1 MLSWEKLCSKP
12 LFLLQA
18 KCFSSFLTPATI
30 ATAPESFIALC
41 TQGRLKQ
48 AFNAHFSLI
57 FSDPPLISHL
67 IKACVEPGHRSIP
80 VARQLHSIIITGG
93 FSNLKF
99 VSNHL
104 VNAFIKL
111 GSLETALKLF
121 DKMPDKNIMS
131 YNIVIGGYIQNAQL
145 GPAMEVFK
153 NMGQR
158 NSATWNAVITGMINY
173 EFNDQGLRLFQ
184 EMRMDGFLSDAYTLG
199 SVLRACAGMKDLI
212 KGKQVHC
219 YSVRSGL
226 ELNPVVGRSTAHM
239 YMRCGSLTEGELVI
253 KQMPVLDIVAFNTLI
268 AGRVQNGCPTGALDL
283 YRMMKVSGL
292 RPDKIT
298 FASTITSCSDLSTL
312 GQGQQIHAE
321 VVKTGSLSVVAVISS
336 LISMYSRCG
345 CLDDAMKI
353 FEEKKG
359 VENDLVLWSSMISA
373 YGFHGKG
380 KEAIELFKKMALNGI
395 EANEVTFLSLLYACS
410 HCGLKDEGLEYFDL
424 MVNKYK
430 LKPETKHYTCIVDL
444 LGRTGRLDEAEHL
457 IRSMPV
463 KPDKIT
469 WKTLL
474 SACRIH
480 KNADMAKRIAD
491 EIIKIDP
498 LDSASYILLSNAQA
512 SAKRWEGVL
521 DIRKR
526 MRGKMVKKEPG
537 ISWFE
542 LRNEVYRF
550 SMGDK
555 SHPRSDEIE
564 SYLNDLMDEIR
575 SRGYVPDKGV
585 FMHDMD
591 LEENE
596 YNLVHHSEKLAV
608 AFALMSTPES
618 VPIRIMK
625 NLRVCDDCHV
635 AMKYISLVR
644 NREIVLRDSSRF
656 HRFKNGDCSCGDFW

>member
-1 MLSWEKLCSKP
+1 M
-12 LFLLQA
+12 A
-18 KCFSSFLTPATI
+18 TPS
-30 ATAPESFIALC
+30 ESLIALC
-41 TQGRLKQ
+41 TQRHLKQ

-67 IKACVEPGHRSIP
+67 LKACVEPDHRSIP

-93 FSNLKF
+93 FSNIKF

-104 VNAFIKL
+104 INAYVKL
-111 GSLETALKLF
+111 GSLETALK
-121 DKMPDKNIMS
+121 
-131 YNIVIGGYIQNAQL
+131 
-145 GPAMEVFK
+145 VFNK
-153 NMGQR
+153 MGQR
-158 NSATWNAVITGMINY
+158 NSATWNAVITGMIKY
-173 EFNDQGLRLFQ
+173 EFNNEGLRLFKV
-184 EMRMDGFLSDAYTLG
+184 MRADGFLSDAYTLG
-199 SVLRACAGMKDLI
+199 SILRACAGLKDLI
-212 KGKQVHC
+212 KGKQVHS
-219 YSVRSGL
+219 YAVRSGL
-226 ELNPVVGRSTAHM
+226 ELNSVVGSSTAHM

-253 KQMPVLDIVAFNTLI
+253 KQMPVRNIVAFNTLI

-283 YRMMKVSGL
+283 YRTLKVTGL

-298 FASTITSCSDLSTL
+298 FTSVITSCSALSTL

-321 VVKTGSLSVVAVISS
+321 VVKNGSTSVAAVISS

-345 CLDDAMKI
+345 CLDDAVKI
-353 FEEKKG
+353 FKEKKE

-380 KEAIELFKKMALNGI
+380 KEATDLFKQMEFTGI

-410 HCGLKDEGLEYFDL
+410 HCGLKDEGLEFFDL
-424 MVNKYK
+424 MVKKYK

-444 LGRTGRLDEAEHL
+444 LGRTGRLDEAEGL

-463 KPDKIT
+463 EPDAIT

-480 KNADMAKRIAD
+480 KNAGMAKRIAE

-498 LDSASYILLSNAQA
+498 LDSASYVLLSNAQA

-521 DIRKR
+521 EIRKK
-526 MRGKMVKKEPG
+526 MRDRMVKKEPG
-537 ISWFE
+537 VSWFE
-542 LRNEVYRF
+542 LRNEVHRF
-550 SMGDK
+550 AMGDK

-564 SYLNDLMDEIR
+564 SYLNDLTAEIR
-575 SRGYVPDKGV
+575 SRGYVPDIGV
-585 FMHDMD
+585 FLHDMD

-596 YNLVHHSEKLAV
+596 YNLVRHSEKLAV
-608 AFALMSTPES
+608 AFALMNTPEG

-644 NREIVLRDSSRF
+644 NREIIVRDSSRF
-656 HRFKNGDCSCGDFW
+656 HHFRNGDCSCGDFW